1 VSSPVLKKASLAFTG
16 LGDDRHE
23 AELATRKKK
32 REQEEHPDPLV
43 RELERV
49 ESKLQKWLKAS
60 KKNALW
66 FRKDPIGA
74 MQAAGLD
81 MEDEIMLEL
90 ERVTAEIAR
99 KLK

>member
-1 VSSPVLKKASLAFTG
+1 MIEARRQLAKDKKQRPTQ
-16 LGDDRHE
+16 
-23 AELATRKKK
+23 
-32 REQEEHPDPLV
+32 EQPDPLIG
-43 RELERV
+43 ELERV
-49 ESKLQKWLKAS
+49 EGKLQKWLKAS

-81 MEDEIMLEL
+81 IEDEIMLEL